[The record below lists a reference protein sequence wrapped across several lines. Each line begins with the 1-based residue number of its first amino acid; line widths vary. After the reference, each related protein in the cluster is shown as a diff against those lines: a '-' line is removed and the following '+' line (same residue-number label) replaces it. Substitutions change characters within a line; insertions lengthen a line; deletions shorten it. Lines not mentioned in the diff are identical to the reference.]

1 MKGVI
6 FDYDG
11 TLHESIRIYAPAF
24 HRAYE
29 YLVEKGH
36 APQREWSA
44 SEIGRWLGYS
54 SRDMWNEFMPGLD
67 EETVQHCSAMIGE
80 AMLELTACG
89 KARLYEGSLD
99 TLELLK
105 NRGYRLIFLSN
116 CKTNYMNAHIKA
128 FKLDRYFEGFYCTQ
142 QYDFAPKHEIFSN
155 ILSEHPAV
163 YAVAGDRFQDM
174 EIAKKHHLLSVGCTY
189 GYGEPHELEDA
200 DFRISDIR
208 ELVDILR

>member
-29 YLVEKGH
+29 YLVEKRH

-67 EETVQHCSAMIGE
+67 E
-80 AMLELTACG
+80 
-89 KARLYEGSLD
+89 
-99 TLELLK
+99 
-105 NRGYRLIFLSN
+105 
-116 CKTNYMNAHIKA
+116 
-128 FKLDRYFEGFYCTQ
+128 
-142 QYDFAPKHEIFSN
+142 
-155 ILSEHPAV
+155 
-163 YAVAGDRFQDM
+163 
-174 EIAKKHHLLSVGCTY
+174 
-189 GYGEPHELEDA
+189 
-200 DFRISDIR
+200 
-208 ELVDILR
+208 